1 MNFSMFLADAIE
13 ILIRIQRIM
22 VFNRPTFNGI
32 KSGGANAPHPP
43 EPTADHYTAGTDPN
57 APSLCEIRR
66 RMPKVSV
73 AVLPDAME

>member
-1 MNFSMFLADAIE
+1 MD
-13 ILIRIQRIM
+13 
-22 VFNRPTFNGI
+22 GI
-32 KSGGANAPHPP
+32 TTTYVEKSGGANAPHPP